1 MKMRPTEACYV
12 LKISLLIIFYMGSYA
27 QKHPSMDIAVI
38 LVGTS
43 DEVAIK
49 DVHEKDDFHN
59 LSVTPRVALV
69 TMNESDP
76 KSIITRICDLMQDKK
91 VQGVVFGDDTDQ
103 EAIAQILDFISAQ
116 TLTPILGIHGGS
128 SMIMADKV
136 GKTVFSE
143 VVF

>member
-1 MKMRPTEACYV
+1 MRPTEACYV
-12 LKISLLIIFYMGSYA
+12 LKISLLILFYMGSYG

-76 KSIITRICDLMQDKK
+76 KSIITRICDLMSDKK
-91 VQGVVFGDDTDQ
+91 
-103 EAIAQILDFISAQ
+103 SAR
-116 TLTPILGIHGGS
+116 GC
-128 SMIMADKV
+128 V
-136 GKTVFSE
+136 W
-143 VVF
+143 

>member
-1 MKMRPTEACYV
+1 MI
-12 LKISLLIIFYMGSYA
+12 LFYMGSYG

-76 KSIITRICDLMQDKK
+76 KSIITRICDLMSDKK

-128 SMIMADKV
+128 SMIMADKDEYFWSD
-136 GKTVFSE
+136 GPL
-143 VVF
+143 

>member
-12 LKISLLIIFYMGSYA
+12 LKISLLIIFYMGSCA

-76 KSIITRICDLMQDKK
+76 KSIITRICDLMSDKK

-136 GKTVFSE
+136 GKNCFFTK
-143 VVF
+143 

>member
-1 MKMRPTEACYV
+1 MRPAGACYF
-12 LKISLLIIFYMGSYA
+12 LKIILMTIFYLGYHA

-49 DVHEKDDFHN
+49 DVHEKDDFHH

-76 KSIITRICDLMQDKK
+76 KSIITRICDLMSDKK

-136 GKTVFSE
+136 GGGAFRHKRYE
-143 VVF
+143 Y